1 MIYDIKELIK
11 KIPIPLILIFAIL
24 APFYLFIGCPIQFF
38 TGISCMG
45 CGMSRAAIALLQ
57 LDFEKAFQMH
67 PLIFIMPIVAL
78 IIIFRKKIPQ
88 KIMTAFLIIGF
99 VLMVGTYIYRI
110 VTGSEVILC
119 DYKNGYIYQVVE
131 FIFMRN

>member
-1 MIYDIKELIK
+1 
-11 KIPIPLILIFAIL
+11 
-24 APFYLFIGCPIQFF
+24 
-38 TGISCMG
+38 MG